1 MLRVVYI
8 HDALPRLGLAC
19 SAWKHWTQLFN
30 KKSRF
35 KGEEFFANRNVALV
49 SKKPNLAC
57 AEKIQ
62 VCRGGGKQS
71 LHAADSD
78 LCWRS
83 SILLRPVAERNQLNP
98 FEPSALTFTCLA
110 AKAAGDDSTLTA
122 FEPPRKSIYSAGEG
136 SAQVMRFGA
145 G

>member
-1 MLRVVYI
+1 MLRVVYV

-35 KGEEFFANRNVALV
+35 KGVEFFAKRNVALV

-62 VCRGGGKQS
+62 VCRCGGKQS

-78 LCWRS
+78 PMLEV
-83 SILLRPVAERNQLNP
+83 IDFVT
-98 FEPSALTFTCLA
+98 PSC
-110 AKAAGDDSTLTA
+110 
-122 FEPPRKSIYSAGEG
+122 
-136 SAQVMRFGA
+136 
-145 G
+145 